1 VLIKDID
8 NNKDNPMTESSTT
21 VTEKPSEAATTEKKP
36 TLLSMDALIQF
47 VLIILL
53 AIWCFKIVQPFL
65 IPVLWGLIIAVALSP
80 VHAKLATII
89 AGKSSLAA
97 FLLAGSMVA
106 TLVVPSFMLGSSSID
121 SLHEPINELRAGTYE
136 MPTLSERVR
145 TLPFVGK
152 PLAIF
157 WDSADTDLAGTL
169 GQYQDTVKQAA
180 AWIGGT
186 LASTVGSILQSVFSI
201 IIAAIFWVNSAVLIR
216 GCNHIAE
223 RLFGKGGTEYVTL
236 SGLTIQSVAQGVI
249 GVAVIQAAMA
259 ALGLIA
265 VGAPLAGLWVLLVLI
280 AAVAQLPPILVL
292 GPVAAYIFSVES
304 SAVATVFLVWCIIV
318 SFSDAILKP
327 LLLGRG
333 LDIPMIVILV
343 GAIGGMLMSGILG
356 LFIGAVTLGLMYQ
369 LTQKWALNK

>member
-1 VLIKDID
+1 
-8 NNKDNPMTESSTT
+8 MTEPSNSA
-21 VTEKPSEAATTEKKP
+21 TEKVIDSQATETKP

-80 VHAKLATII
+80 VHAKLA
-89 AGKSSLAA
+89 AVLGGKNGLGA
-97 FLLAGSMVA
+97 FLLAGLMVA
-106 TLVVPSFMLGSSSID
+106 ALVVPSFMLGSSSID
-121 SLHEPINELRAGTYE
+121 RLHDPINDLRSGTYE
-136 MPTLSERVR
+136 MPVLPEKAR
-145 TLPFVGK
+145 TLPE
-152 PLAIF
+152 
-157 WDSADTDLAGTL
+157 TDLAGTL
-169 GQYQDTVKQAA
+169 GHYEETVKQVA
-180 AWIGGT
+180 AWIGST
-186 LASTVGSILQSVFSI
+186 LASTVGSIFQSAFSI

-292 GPVAAYIFSVES
+292 GPVAAYIFTVES
-304 SAVATVFLVWCIIV
+304 SVVATVFLVWCIIV

-356 LFIGAVTLGLMYQ
+356 LFIGAVTLGMMYQ

>member
-1 VLIKDID
+1 
-8 NNKDNPMTESSTT
+8 MTEPSNT
-21 VTEKPSEAATTEKKP
+21 VTENTTESPTIEKKP
-36 TLLSMDALIQF
+36 TVLSMDALIQF

-80 VHAKLATII
+80 VHAKVASMLG
-89 AGKSSLAA
+89 GKNGLGA
-97 FLLAGSMVA
+97 FLLAGLMVA
-106 TLVVPSFMLGSSSID
+106 ALVVPSFMLGSSSID
-121 SLHEPINELRAGTYE
+121 RLHDPINDLRSGTYE
-136 MPTLSERVR
+136 LPLLPEKAR
-145 TLPFVGK
+145 TLPVIGK
-152 PLAIF
+152 PLAVF
-157 WDSADTDLAGTL
+157 WDSAETDLTGTL
-169 GQYQDTVKQAA
+169 GHYEETVKQVAG
-180 AWIGGT
+180 WIGST

-216 GCNHIAE
+216 GCNHVAE

-249 GVAVIQAAMA
+249 GVAVIQALMA

-280 AAVAQLPPILVL
+280 VAVAQLPPILVL
-292 GPVAAYIFSVES
+292 GPVAAYMFTVES
-304 SAVATVFLVWCIIV
+304 SVAATVFLVWCIIV

-327 LLLGRG
+327 MLLGRG

-356 LFIGAVTLGLMYQ
+356 LFIGAVTLGMMYQ

>member
-1 VLIKDID
+1 MSE
-8 NNKDNPMTESSTT
+8 PTTT
-21 VTEKPSEAATTEKKP
+21 VTEQTIELETTEKKP

-80 VHAKLATII
+80 VHAKLTTII
-89 AGKSSLAA
+89 GGKSSLAA

-136 MPTLSERVR
+136 MPALSERVR

-152 PLAIF
+152 PLAAF
-157 WDSADTDLAGTL
+157 WDSAETDLAGTL
-169 GQYQDTVKQAA
+169 GQYQNTVKQAA

-201 IIAAIFWVNSAVLIR
+201 IIAAIFWVNSGVLIR

-223 RLFGKGGTEYVTL
+223 RLFGNGGTEYVTL

-265 VGAPLAGLWVLLVLI
+265 VGAPLTGLWVLLVLI

-327 LLLGRG
+327 ILLGRG

-343 GAIGGMLMSGILG
+343 GAIGGMLLSGILG

>member
-1 VLIKDID
+1 
-8 NNKDNPMTESSTT
+8 MTESSNSA
-21 VTEKPSEAATTEKKP
+21 TEQAIDSQATENKP
-36 TLLSMDALIQF
+36 TMLSMDALIQF

-65 IPVLWGLIIAVALSP
+65 IPVLLGLIIAVALSP
-80 VHAKLATII
+80 VHAKLA
-89 AGKSSLAA
+89 AVLGGKNGLGA
-97 FLLAGSMVA
+97 FLLAGLMVA
-106 TLVVPSFMLGSSSID
+106 ALVVPSFMLGSSSID
-121 SLHEPINELRAGTYE
+121 RLHDPINDLRSGTYE
-136 MPTLSERVR
+136 MPVLPEKAR
-145 TLPFVGK
+145 TLPVIGK
-152 PLAIF
+152 PLATF
-157 WDSADTDLAGTL
+157 WDSAKTDLAGTL
-169 GQYQDTVKQAA
+169 GHYEETVKQVA
-180 AWIGGT
+180 AWIGST
-186 LASTVGSILQSVFSI
+186 LASTVGSIFQSVFSI

-292 GPVAAYIFSVES
+292 GPVAAYIFTVES
-304 SAVATVFLVWCIIV
+304 SVVATVFLVWCIIV
-318 SFSDAILKP
+318 SFSDAILNP

-343 GAIGGMLMSGILG
+343 GAIGGMVMSGILG
-356 LFIGAVTLGLMYQ
+356 LFIGAVTLGMMYQ